1 MFANNQST
9 ASKGCMVSE
18 LFSVWMQLKSKKNS
32 RLVINCSLKR
42 LVHRDYTW
50 SKLNVVTDSEV
61 ATPSV
66 RILQQVWFASTATLS
81 GCCGCDDIIVSTRSI
96 HLTRR
101 TPEQTRMTREKD
113 TGKDKTAFTL
123 IT

>member
-32 RLVINCSLKR
+32 RLIIKCSLKR
-42 LVHRDYTW
+42 LVHSDYTW
-50 SKLNVVTDSEV
+50 SKLNVTDSKV

-66 RILQQVWFASTATLS
+66 RILQQIWFASTATLS
-81 GCCGCDDIIVSTRSI
+81 GCDDIIVSTRSI

-101 TPEQTRMTREKD
+101 TPEQTQMTREKD
-113 TGKDKTAFTL
+113 KGKDKTAFTL